1 MVASKTDLFDM
12 ELQQRASMF
21 KVLAHPARIQIIQY
35 LARTRTC
42 LSGDISDM
50 FPISRTTVNQHMQEL
65 KNAGIIESRE
75 MDGKTVYCL
84 QLSRIE
90 EMYSLL
96 SGFLHEI
103 NLPEGFSCEC
113 DKKANQRIAS

>member
-1 MVASKTDLFDM
+1 MVASKTDLFEKD
-12 ELQQRASMF
+12 LQETACFF
-21 KVLAHPARIQIIQY
+21 KALAHPARIQIIQY

-65 KNAGIIESRE
+65 KNAGIVEGRDV
-75 MDGKTVYCL
+75 DGKTVYCL

-90 EMYSLL
+90 EMHHIL
-96 SGFLHEI
+96 SGFLQEI
-103 NLPEGFSCEC
+103 NLPEDFCCEC
-113 DKKANQRIAS
+113 DKESHQRIAS